1 MSATTLEPNVKVT
14 EDKTSAQ
21 RDLWRRYAKS
31 GPGSATENSIVEEH
45 LPLVKA
51 VVGRLAMT
59 LPAHVNSDDLY
70 SAGLVGLLNA
80 VRRFNPKSGS
90 TFANY
95 ARVRIR
101 GAVFD
106 ELRRL
111 DWVPRSVHDKAKK
124 VEHVMQ
130 ELAQRTGNVPTD
142 AEMAK
147 ALKISVEEYEELM
160 TEI

>member
-1 MSATTLEPNVKVT
+1 MSATFCELDSPAAATAE
-14 EDKTSAQ
+14 Q
-21 RDLWRRYAKS
+21 RRSTQRELWRLYSRS
-31 GPGSATENSIVEEH
+31 GPGSKMVNTLAEEY

-59 LPAHVNSDDLY
+59 LPSHVNSDDLY

-80 VRRFNPKSGS
+80 MRRFNPNNGTSFE
-90 TFANY
+90 TY

-111 DWVPRSVHDKAKK
+111 DWVPRSVHEKAKK
-124 VEHVMQ
+124 VEQTMH
-130 ELAQRTGNVPTD
+130 ELCQRHGAVPSD
-142 AEMAK
+142 GE
-147 ALKISVEEYEELM
+147 
-160 TEI
+160 